1 MDRNAQ
7 EMIFDKQWKEYLE
20 LEKLI
25 HEYAV
30 KAEYDET
37 GKLKGIIFDLC
48 PIAKQMN
55 YTLAI
60 QAADLLQGATKETME
75 SVCRVKRD
83 DLDEIANKMN
93 SSMRK

>member
-1 MDRNAQ
+1 
-7 EMIFDKQWKEYLE
+7 
-20 LEKLI
+20 
-25 HEYAV
+25 
-30 KAEYDET
+30 
-37 GKLKGIIFDLC
+37 
-48 PIAKQMN
+48 MN